1 MTTLIS
7 FLGKGI
13 ANKTTG
19 YRAVIYRFDDGNKYS
34 TPYFGL
40 ALAKHL
46 KSERLILVGTTGS
59 MWDVFFEQQ
68 DAPDDDI
75 LALIEAVHESRV
87 NADMLSTQ
95 EERLTKKLG
104 LSVICQLI
112 PYARNATEQTK
123 ILLTLAELVHR
134 GEEVFLD
141 VTHGFR
147 HLPMLALVAARYLTH
162 VKDVKVGGLYY
173 GALEMTSANGETPVL
188 QLDGMLQMLDWVE
201 SLATYNKDGDYG
213 VFAPLLQQDGLP
225 EDKAKQLARA
235 AYFERSSN
243 PVKARETLSSIF
255 SAIKAHNEPM
265 GTLFRDALTERIN
278 WFKEPDRAAWE
289 LALADAYFKRR
300 DYVRAVIYLYESFVT
315 RAVLEHKLNPNDFSQ
330 RDEAWKEAKQGNK
343 QVRKLEYLR
352 NALAHGIKS
361 DDNEITSL
369 VNDENRLVT
378 QIRKFRRTLFH
389 Q

>member
-1 MTTLIS
+1 MTALIS

-19 YRAVIYRFDDGNKYS
+19 YRTATYRFDDGSKYP

-46 KSERLILVGTTGS
+46 KSERLIFVGTAGS

-68 DAPDDDI
+68 DASDDDI

-87 NADMLSTQ
+87 SADMLSTQ

-104 LSVICQLI
+104 LPVICRLI
-112 PYARNATEQTK
+112 PYARDAAEQTK

-147 HLPMLALVAARYLTH
+147 HLPMLALVAARYLAH

-201 SLATYNKDGDYG
+201 SLATYSKDGDYG

-225 EDKAKQLARA
+225 EDKAKQLTRA

-243 PVKARETLSSIF
+243 PVKARETLSGVF
-255 SAIKAHNEPM
+255 SAIKTHNGSM
-265 GTLFRDALTERIN
+265 GMLFRDALTERIN
-278 WFKEPDRAAWE
+278 WFSGSDRAAWE
-289 LALADAYFKRR
+289 LALADAYLERR

-315 RAVLEHKLNPNDFSQ
+315 RAVLERKFSPNDFSQ
-330 RDEAWKEAKQGNK
+330 RDEAWKDAKQGNK
-343 QVRKLEYLR
+343 QARKLEYLR

-361 DDNEITSL
+361 DDDEITSL
-369 VNDENRLVT
+369 VNDESRLAT
-378 QIRKFRRTLFH
+378 RIREFRRNLFC
-389 Q
+389 

>member
-13 ANKTTG
+13 ADKTTG
-19 YRAVIYRFDDGNKYS
+19 YRTATYRFDDDSKHT

-40 ALAKHL
+40 ALAGYL
-46 KSERLILVGTTGS
+46 RPERLILVGTAGS

-68 DAPDDDI
+68 DASDDDV
-75 LALIEAVHESRV
+75 LALIDAVRESRV
-87 NADMLSTQ
+87 DADMLSAQ
-95 EERLTKKLG
+95 EKRLTKRLG
-104 LSVICQLI
+104 LPVICRLI
-112 PYARNATEQTK
+112 PYARDAAEQTEV
-123 ILLTLAELVHR
+123 LLTLAKLVHR
-134 GEEVFLD
+134 SEEVFLD

-147 HLPMLALVAARYLTH
+147 HLPMLALVAARYLAH
-162 VKDVKVGGLYY
+162 VKDVKVRGLYY
-173 GALEMTSANGETPVL
+173 GALEMTSTNGETPVL

-213 VFAPLLQQDGLP
+213 VFASLLQQDGLP
-225 EDKAKQLARA
+225 EGKAKQLTRA

-243 PVKARETLSSIF
+243 PVKARETLGSVF
-255 SAIKAHNEPM
+255 SAIKTHNGPM
-265 GTLFRDALTERIN
+265 GVLFRDALTERIN

-289 LALADAYFKRR
+289 LALADAYLERR

-315 RAVLEHKLNPNDFSQ
+315 RAVLEHKLNPNDFSE
-330 RDEAWKEAKQGNK
+330 RYEAWKDARQDNK

-361 DDNEITSL
+361 DDKEIIRM
-369 VNDENRLVT
+369 VNDENCLDD
-378 QIRKFRRTLFH
+378 QLKKFRRSLFN
-389 Q
+389 